1 VWNEGLKAGGFGSQ
15 DRDVAEGWR
24 WDSFA
29 FAFAL
34 TTRAR
39 LMFLARG
46 TAGKRDGRLGGAVT
60 LLPSGHQTPGFCLA
74 RTMSI
79 NPSDYTTL
87 ACLRESSQQFISLTT
102 SRSGTPPHARLI
114 HSMIE

>member
-46 TAGKRDGRLGGAVT
+46 TAGKRDACGRLGGAVT
-60 LLPSGHQTPGFCLA
+60 LLPS
-74 RTMSI
+74 R
-79 NPSDYTTL
+79 
-87 ACLRESSQQFISLTT
+87 
-102 SRSGTPPHARLI
+102 PPNAWLLPCSNHVDQ
-114 HSMIE
+114 S